1 MREKRIDIH
10 NYEDRLRRAV
20 RFLKNHPSILEENKT
35 KILAFIDHV
44 KAEGLSLARQVSYT
58 QWLTTVAAALPSG
71 RRFEEMTKQDVERLA
86 ADLNS
91 RNWRDSTKENHR
103 QAIKKLWRWLNNLP
117 PGEDPPETKW
127 MKVGK
132 GKGRQFLPEELLSR
146 EEAKK
151 LIEAAEHP
159 RDRAYVAATDESG
172 ARPEELLSA
181 RIRSV
186 QFDQYGAVLIVG
198 GKTGG
203 RRIRLITSA
212 PHLAAWLDNHPQ
224 RDNPGSPLWVNIG
237 TTRHGG
243 IFDYNAARKLLR
255 ALAARAGIKK
265 RVYPYLFR
273 HSTATYLA
281 NFLTEAQ
288 MCEYF
293 GWKQGS
299 RMPAFYVHLS
309 GRDVDNKMLELH
321 GLKPKAED
329 GLILKVKVCP
339 RCQFKNSPV
348 SKFCNRCGV
357 PLDLRIAL
365 ETDIRIRTA
374 EQVMES
380 LLKDDEVK
388 AFMAEKIRELGLVDK
403 LAYSSCDRTT

>member
-1 MREKRIDIH
+1 VPVVREKRIDIH
-10 NYEDRLRRAV
+10 NYENRLHRAT
-20 RFLKNHPSILEENKT
+20 RFLKNHPNIHDENKT
-35 KILAFIDHV
+35 KILAFIDHI
-44 KAEGLSLARQVSYT
+44 KAESLSLARQVSYT

-103 QAIKKLWRWLNNLP
+103 QAIKKLWRWLRNLP
-117 PGEDPPETKW
+117 PGEDPAETKW
-127 MKVGK
+127 MKIGK

-159 RDRAYVAATDESG
+159 RDRAYVAVTDESG
-172 ARPEELLSA
+172 ARPQEILSA

-212 PHLAAWLDNHPQ
+212 PPLAMWIDNHPQ
-224 RDNPGSPLWVNIG
+224 RDSPSSPLWINIG

-255 ALAARAGIKK
+255 ELGVKAGIKK

-288 MCEYF
+288 LCEYF

-321 GLKPKAED
+321 GLKPKDED
-329 GLILKVKVCP
+329 ELKLKVKVCA

-348 SKFCNRCGV
+348 SKFCNRCGS
-357 PLDLRIAL
+357 PLDVRIAL
-365 ETDIRIRTA
+365 ETDTRIKTA
-374 EQVMES
+374 EEVMET

-388 AFMAEKIRELGLVDK
+388 AFLAEKIRQLGLAEK
-403 LAYSSCDRTT
+403 FA